1 MSQEDLPKSQF
12 HFAITATVEP
22 DGNYTEVMVR
32 HSDKVDVFDSFR
44 KWMSK
49 RSSGDPV
56 KPIWLEP

>member
-1 MSQEDLPKSQF
+1 MSQEDTPKGQF

-32 HSDKVDVFDSFR
+32 HSDKVSVSDSFR

-49 RSSGDPV
+49 LSSGEPI
-56 KPIWLEP
+56 KPLWPEP